1 MLLNFLIWI
10 NKRKLDKMITSDYT
24 YDEILKQS
32 QKLDWYINIWYRA
45 EIRFKDKFW
54 QHFWQRFFYKIYK
67 KYKILKVQNKNKKY
81 IEMLEI
87 NVFSLE
93 PTTGIEPVTSA
104 LPIKKSKSQDA
115 LYINNCR

>member
-45 EIRFKDKFW
+45 EIRFKDK
-54 QHFWQRFFYKIYK
+54 Y
-67 KYKILKVQNKNKKY
+67 
-81 IEMLEI
+81 
-87 NVFSLE
+87 
-93 PTTGIEPVTSA
+93 
-104 LPIKKSKSQDA
+104 
-115 LYINNCR
+115 